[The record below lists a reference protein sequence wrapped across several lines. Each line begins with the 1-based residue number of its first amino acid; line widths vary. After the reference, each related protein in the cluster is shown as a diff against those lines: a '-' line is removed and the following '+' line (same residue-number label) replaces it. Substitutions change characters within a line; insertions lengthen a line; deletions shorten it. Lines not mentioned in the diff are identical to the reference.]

1 MHESVTNLLEEAEK
15 IPHVTPGSLR
25 SAGEFYIP
33 TSPRP
38 THWYGWVAIPRLAS
52 LGWGYLHL
60 CRDAHDLS
68 EVGDMYTTYI
78 ILRARATHLLCNA
91 ITRLLQ
97 PDREGLRETWSISTE
112 MHVSPAERS
121 EPERSVLSTH
131 PATAYC
137 SMTGLPC
144 RHSCGGLVLATLSV
158 VSGLPKE
165 QLCKNKILRNC
176 L

>member
-68 EVGDMYTTYI
+68 EAGDMYTTYI
-78 ILRARATHLLCNA
+78 ILRARATHLLRMPLHDYFN
-91 ITRLLQ
+91 L
-97 PDREGLRETWSISTE
+97 TE
-112 MHVSPAERS
+112 KASER
-121 EPERSVLSTH
+121 PEASRQRCT
-131 PATAYC
+131 
-137 SMTGLPC
+137 
-144 RHSCGGLVLATLSV
+144 
-158 VSGLPKE
+158 
-165 QLCKNKILRNC
+165 
-176 L
+176 